1 MISEMFQ
8 CGQICIILKY
18 GTFSITEGFLHCRGS
33 SLPPDTHGSARQ
45 EKVPSEDS
53 DSAGMQTP
61 LWPGLRSLCVPPPL
75 LTVSLPVPPV
85 PHIHGFHSPSVE
97 VEPPALFSV
106 SSLCAFVHCF
116 PSSRLACPAVEKYR
130 DYGPVVMSPRLT
142 LLFSGPVD
150 EE

>member
-1 MISEMFQ
+1 MWANMYHIE
-8 CGQICIILKY
+8 IWHV
-18 GTFSITEGFLHCRGS
+18 LHHRRFS
-33 SLPPDTHGSARQ
+33 SLQRQFSSARHTR
-45 EKVPSEDS
+45 VSE
-53 DSAGMQTP
+53 AGKGPLWRQRLCWHADP

-75 LTVSLPVPPV
+75 LIVSLPVPLV